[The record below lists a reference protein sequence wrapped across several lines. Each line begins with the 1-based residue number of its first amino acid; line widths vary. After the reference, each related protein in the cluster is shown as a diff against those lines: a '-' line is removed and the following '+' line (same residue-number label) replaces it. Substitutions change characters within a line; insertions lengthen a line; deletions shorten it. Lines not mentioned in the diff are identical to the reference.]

1 MRALRFLVVQ
11 LRRSG
16 SKRHFL
22 RGLLLGAKGGDR
34 VVTSVDGT
42 TLSVR
47 VSGRS
52 PALVLVHGTLAG
64 MSSFAFVEPAL
75 AERATVWT
83 YDRRGRGGSGD
94 SGAEHAIEREVDD
107 LRAVVAA
114 TGEAPHVVAHS
125 YGAVVA
131 ILAALDGVPMR
142 SLVLYEPPVNGHQI
156 PRPVIDEI
164 ADHVAAGRR
173 DEAIRAMAGRLAG
186 VSDHELAVALS
197 VPPVRK
203 VLRDGTR
210 SAERELRALLD
221 VDLSGLPIRGVDTL
235 VLQGGRRSSAAYPTD
250 QQAASIAETVT
261 IAELAGQG
269 HLAHTFAPDAV
280 LEVVEPFLAA
290 H

>member
-1 MRALRFLVVQ
+1 MRALRFLIGQ
-11 LRRSG
+11 LRRSA
-16 SKRHFL
+16 SKRRFL
-22 RGLLLGAKGGDR
+22 HGLLLGARGGNR
-34 VVTSVDGT
+34 VVVSADGT
-42 TLSVR
+42 ALSAR
-47 VSGRS
+47 VSGRG
-52 PALVLVHGTLAG
+52 PALVLVHGSLDG

-83 YDRRGRGGSGD
+83 YDRRGRGGSDD
-94 SGAEHAIEREVDD
+94 SGREHAMEREVDD

-114 TGEAPHVVAHS
+114 TGGTPHVIAHS
-125 YGAVVA
+125 YGAVLA

-142 SLVLYEPPVNGHQI
+142 SLVLYEPPVNGDRI
-156 PRPVIDEI
+156 PRPVVDEV
-164 ADHVAAGRR
+164 AAHVAAGRR
-173 DEAIRAMAGRLAG
+173 DEAIRTMAGRLAG
-186 VSDHELAVALS
+186 VSDDELAVALS

-210 SAERELRALLD
+210 SVVRELSALRD

-235 VLQGGRRSSAAYPTD
+235 VLRGQRRGSAAYPDD
-250 QQAASIAETVT
+250 QQAASIAETVS